1 MIWQTENDKELI
13 ARDCLNGNI
22 IRWKS
27 ANTIVAS
34 GTSITGDTENLPF
47 AGPGLIDLQINGVN
61 GIDFNDISLSEQ
73 GLLFAAEYLLSKG
86 ITTFFPTVITN
97 SAGNILKILSVIDK
111 ACTNHPI
118 LDQCI
123 GGIHLEG
130 PFISLSDGYR
140 GAHSKKYV
148 TAPDWD
154 LFTDFQKAAGNR
166 IRIISL
172 SPEWENSVD
181 FIRKCHSAGLI
192 VGIAHS
198 RADSDQVEAAV
209 NAGASLSTH
218 LGNSVPLMLP
228 RHPNIIWDQL
238 AEDRLYASIVADGF
252 HLPDSF
258 IQVVLRTKREKAIL
272 VSDTTYF
279 SGMQPGV
286 YKSHIGKE
294 VVLEEGGRLSMK
306 GHDGLLAGAARLL
319 TDNIEYMI
327 GKKLASLST
336 AWHMASAGPG
346 LLIGYEKL
354 NLAADN
360 YRDLV
365 VFNVAN
371 GRIVISRVIKQGVTV
386 WKQE

>member
-1 MIWQTENDKELI
+1 MVCPTENDKEII

-22 IRWKS
+22 IRWKG
-27 ANTIVAS
+27 ANAMVAS
-34 GTSITGDTENLPF
+34 GTSFTGDTDNLPF

-73 GLLFAAEYLLSKG
+73 GLLYAAEYLLSKG

-97 SAGNILKILSVIDK
+97 SAGNILKILAVIDK
-111 ACTNHPI
+111 ACNNQPI
-118 LDQCI
+118 LHQCI

-140 GAHSKKYV
+140 GAHNKKYV
-148 TAPDWD
+148 TAPDWS
-154 LFTDFQKAAGNR
+154 LFSDFQKASGNR
-166 IRIISL
+166 IKIISL

-181 FIRKCHSAGLI
+181 FIRKCHSTGMI

-198 RADSDQVEAAV
+198 RADSHQIEAAV

-238 AEDRLYASIVADGF
+238 AEDSLYASIVADGY

-258 IQVVLRTKREKAIL
+258 IRVVLKTKREKAIL

-286 YKSHIGKE
+286 YKSHIGNE

-306 GHDGLLAGAARLL
+306 GHNGLLAGAARLL
-319 TDNIEYMI
+319 TNNVEYMI
-327 GKKLASLST
+327 GNKLAGLST
-336 AWHMASAGPG
+336 AWYMASAGPA
-346 LLIGYEKL
+346 LLIGYKKL
-354 NLAADN
+354 NLDPDN
-360 YRDLV
+360 YRDMV
-365 VFNVAN
+365 VFNVIN